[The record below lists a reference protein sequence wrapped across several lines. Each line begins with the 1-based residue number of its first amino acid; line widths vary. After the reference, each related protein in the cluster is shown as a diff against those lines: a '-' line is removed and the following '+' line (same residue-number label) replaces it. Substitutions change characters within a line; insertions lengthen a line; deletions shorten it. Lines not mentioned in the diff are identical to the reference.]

1 MSNIDNFLII
11 KQAGGLMNLN
21 DLTLGQIKELQNIFN
36 SKATETPCPFEIGE
50 KYLIRTVTF
59 TYTGQLKSKDSNFL
73 VLQECDW
80 IADTGRFSEALEDQD
95 RFNEI
100 EPFKNDVI
108 IAKGAIVDATKIVKL
123 IRKMK

>member
-1 MSNIDNFLII
+1 
-11 KQAGGLMNLN
+11 MNLN
-21 DLTLGQIKELQNIFN
+21 DLTLGQVKELQNIFN
-36 SKATETPCPFEIGE
+36 NQNINANCPFEIGE

-59 TYTGQLKSKDSNFL
+59 TYTGQLKSKDSVFL
-73 VLQECDW
+73 VLQDCDW
-80 IADTGRFSEALEDQD
+80 IADTGRFSEALENQD
-95 RFNEI
+95 KFNEV

>member
-1 MSNIDNFLII
+1 
-11 KQAGGLMNLN
+11 MNLN
-21 DLTLGQIKELQNIFN
+21 DLTLGQIKDLQNIFN
-36 SKATETPCPFEIGE
+36 SKTIDTPCPFEIGE

>member
-1 MSNIDNFLII
+1 
-11 KQAGGLMNLN
+11 MNLN
-21 DLTLGQIKELQNIFN
+21 DLTLGQIKDLQNIFN
-36 SKATETPCPFEIGE
+36 SKTIEASCPFEIGE
-50 KYLIRTVTF
+50 KYLIRTITF

-80 IADTGRFSEALEDQD
+80 IADTGRFSEALENQD
-95 RFNEI
+95 KFNEV